1 MGGTNNQPTNIRA
14 LSGSWKQ
21 LMSFSHARGEDV
33 LQKLKPVLHR
43 CTLTRG
49 RMMHVVNNLCGFL
62 MFEVLESAWAGLLE
76 GVQNA
81 ACLDDVIRAHD
92 AYLREIMNRA
102 LLAPQVGTFYEAT
115 SWLSNFSIQ
124 HFLILPFILIST
136 P

>member
-1 MGGTNNQPTNIRA
+1 MYIHIIVRA

-102 LLAPQVGTFYEAT
+102 LLAPQV
-115 SWLSNFSIQ
+115 L
-124 HFLILPFILIST
+124 LLMISLAI
-136 P
+136 